1 MDASFTTA
9 EVCAMQ
15 INVYELMRI
24 FIEIVESGS
33 FSQTS
38 ENLQIHRPA
47 VTRAIKQL
55 EQHTGVRLLHR
66 TTRRISLTPEGEEF
80 YRSSKPL
87 LEQTDNL
94 LGSFVAGRSLCGQL
108 RVDMPVSIAAQL
120 VVPKLPDFY
129 RHYPGI
135 EVVLSSS
142 DRRKDMLRD
151 GLDCIVRVG
160 PLDEGDYVARSLG
173 KIKLVTCASP
183 AYLAEYGVPETLDDL
198 QNHQGVNWFN
208 VNSRQIMPWVFQ
220 SASGI
225 EELNLPGKLVLDNS
239 EVYIAA
245 GLAGLGLLQGMDFF
259 LRPYIND
266 GRLVEVLPGHPVPA
280 RQLSVLYPHRHISP
294 KVRAFTQWLETVL
307 KAHT

>member
-1 MDASFTTA
+1 
-9 EVCAMQ
+9 MQ

-66 TTRRISLTPEGEEF
+66 TTRRITLTPEGEEF

-87 LEQTDNL
+87 LEQTDAL

-108 RVDMPVSIAAQL
+108 RVDMPVSIAAML
-120 VVPKLPDFY
+120 VVPGLPDFY

-151 GLDCIVRVG
+151 GLDCIVRVVRWKTVTMW
-160 PLDEGDYVARSLG
+160 LARWVRL
-173 KIKLVTCASP
+173 
-183 AYLAEYGVPETLDDL
+183 
-198 QNHQGVNWFN
+198 NW
-208 VNSRQIMPWVFQ
+208 S
-220 SASGI
+220 
-225 EELNLPGKLVLDNS
+225 
-239 EVYIAA
+239 
-245 GLAGLGLLQGMDFF
+245 
-259 LRPYIND
+259 
-266 GRLVEVLPGHPVPA
+266 PVPA
-280 RQLSVLYPHRHISP
+280 RHTLRSMACLKRWTICRIT
-294 KVRAFTQWLETVL
+294 RA
-307 KAHT
+307 